1 MGLFDDL
8 NIDLGGID
16 LSAFD
21 PADFKGEPEEDDP
34 MEDAIWTRPVVRR
47 PKVVCYEH
55 AQDFARALTIDNE
68 TETFAYVA
76 GGFVF
81 GDFLEALVEDRR
93 LTVRRL
99 GMQMLSLNDENID
112 SLRNVVEMCGTE
124 RLDLCLSGYWYST
137 ELHKGGVVG
146 YLFDQLDLEGLELHV
161 AIAELH
167 CKVVTIETW
176 AGNRLTMQGSA
187 NLRSSNSIEQIYI
200 SPDPALWEFCQGV
213 TDRIVGAY
221 DVLMQERRRN
231 HQRSRRFGGKRLW
244 QAIRDTDVP
253 SAGAEAAGAGAPSSG
268 APSGANGSSEGPKR
282 GTEAAEPPRTDPRA
296 STTTASSR
304 SRGEA

>member
-16 LSAFD
+16 LKGFDIGDFSQSA
-21 PADFKGEPEEDDP
+21 EPDP
-34 MEDAIWTRPVVRR
+34 MEDAIWTRPVVRA
-47 PKVVCYEH
+47 PKAVCYEH
-55 AQDFARALTIDNE
+55 AQDFADALTIDNE

-81 GDFLEALVEDRR
+81 GDFLDALVESDRIS
-93 LTVRRL
+93 VRRL

-137 ELHKGGVVG
+137 EMHKGGVVG

-167 CKVVTIETW
+167 CKVLTIETW
-176 AGNRLTMQGSA
+176 AGNRLTMHGSA
-187 NLRSSNSIEQIYI
+187 NLRSSNSIEQIHI
-200 SPDPALWEFCQGV
+200 SPDPALYEFCAGV

-221 DVLMQERRRN
+221 DVVMQERRRN
-231 HQRSRRFGGKRLW
+231 NKRSRRLGGKRLW
-244 QAIRDTDVP
+244 QAIRDTGSP
-253 SAGAEAAGAGAPSSG
+253 QGAREAEGAEAPRSAGSPRRPSESACSAQRTRADG
-268 APSGANGSSEGPKR
+268 PTYTARCPSDEPEG
-282 GTEAAEPPRTDPRA
+282 
-296 STTTASSR
+296 
-304 SRGEA
+304 

>member
-21 PADFKGEPEEDDP
+21 PADFKGEPEGDDP

-47 PKVVCYEH
+47 PKAVCYEH
-55 AQDFARALTIDNE
+55 AQEFARALAIDND

-81 GDFLEALVEDRR
+81 GDFLEALVEERR
-93 LTVRRL
+93 LSVRRL

-112 SLRNVVEMCGTE
+112 SLRNIVEMCGTE

-176 AGNRLTMQGSA
+176 AGNRLTMHGSA
-187 NLRSSNSIEQIYI
+187 NLRSSNSIEQIHI

-244 QAIRDTDVP
+244 QAIGDTDAP
-253 SAGAEAAGAGAPSSG
+253 SADAGAEAAEAPDSA
-268 APSGANGSSEGPKR
+268 APSGTSDSSSEAPRR
-282 GTEAAEPPRTDPRA
+282 GTVAAEPPRTAPRT
-296 STTTASSR
+296 STTTSR

>member
-81 GDFLEALVEDRR
+81 GDFLEACVEQRKFS
-93 LTVRRL
+93 VRRL

-176 AGNRLTMQGSA
+176 VGNRLTMHGSA
-187 NLRSSNSIEQIYI
+187 NLRSSNSIEQIHI

-244 QAIRDTDVP
+244 QAIRDTDAP
-253 SAGAEAAGAGAPSSG
+253 SADEGAEAAEAPGSAGPSARKGSSG
-268 APSGANGSSEGPKR
+268 APRR
-282 GTEAAEPPRTDPRA
+282 GTAGDEPPRTGPRA
-296 STTTASSR
+296 STTTSP
-304 SRGEA
+304 SRGAGE

>member
-16 LSAFD
+16 LSAFN

-34 MEDAIWTRPVVRR
+34 MEDAIWTRPVVRH
-47 PKVVCYEH
+47 PKEVCYEH
-55 AQDFARALTIDNE
+55 AQDFAQALTIDNE

-176 AGNRLTMQGSA
+176 AGNRLTMHGSA
-187 NLRSSNSIEQIYI
+187 NLRSSNSIEQLHI

-244 QAIRDTDVP
+244 QAIRDTDAP
-253 SAGAEAAGAGAPSSG
+253 SAGAEAAGAGAPSSD
-268 APSGANGSSEGPKR
+268 APSGASGSSEGPRR
-282 GTEAAEPPRTDPRA
+282 GTGAAEPPRTDPRA
-296 STTTASSR
+296 STTTTSSR
-304 SRGEA
+304 SRG

>member
-1 MGLFDDL
+1 MEVTRVGLFDDL

-93 LTVRRL
+93 LSVRRL

-146 YLFDQLDLEGLELHV
+146 YLFDQLDLDGLELHV

-176 AGNRLTMQGSA
+176 AGNRLTMHGSA
-187 NLRSSNSIEQIYI
+187 NLRSSNSIEQIHI

-244 QAIRDTDVP
+244 QAIKAPDTASRPEGGAAGEAGAQRSAASP
-253 SAGAEAAGAGAPSSG
+253 SAPGAS
-268 APSGANGSSEGPKR
+268 
-282 GTEAAEPPRTDPRA
+282 
-296 STTTASSR
+296 ASSAQGPREDGTKPTARCR
-304 SRGEA
+304 SNEG

>member
-8 NIDLGGID
+8 GIEFK
-16 LSAFD
+16 AE
-21 PADFKGEPEEDDP
+21 DFIEATRQAEEDDP

-47 PKVVCYEH
+47 PKAVCYEH
-55 AQDFARALTIDNE
+55 AQDFARALTIDSE

-81 GDFLEALVEDRR
+81 GDFLEACVEQRKFS
-93 LTVRRL
+93 VRRL

-146 YLFDQLDLEGLELHV
+146 YLFDQLDLDGLELHV

-176 AGNRLTMQGSA
+176 AGNRLTMHGSA
-187 NLRSSNSIEQIYI
+187 NLRSSNSIEQLHI

-244 QAIRDTDVP
+244 QAIRDTDAP
-253 SAGAEAAGAGAPSSG
+253 SADAGAEAAEEPSSAAPSETS
-268 APSGANGSSEGPKR
+268 GSSRPQR
-282 GTEAAEPPRTDPRA
+282 GTAGEEPPRSAPRA
-296 STTTASSR
+296 STTTTSSR